1 MNSSRPFQGVLL
13 MILSMV
19 FLPTKD
25 GFAKILGAYYSPLEI
40 IWAQFFLMYLVL
52 VPFIVW
58 RYGFAMLWPRPF
70 GIQVLRGVSAVVGI
84 GLFYWA
90 VLYIPLANTTAV
102 YFLAPFVVTALS
114 PFVLQEKVGI
124 RRWMAVIVGFL
135 GVSIILRPDIDGFNA
150 GYGIALVGGFSIG
163 IFYLLNR
170 KLAGDSP
177 PVVALAHSV
186 VIGAVLLSFAV
197 PVVWVDP
204 RAPDIMNI
212 LYFVFFAILG
222 QGLLMASFVYAPA
235 STIAPFQYFGIVSA
249 TAFGYFVFG
258 EMPDAWTWIGIAV
271 ICSSGIYIAV
281 REGRV
286 KAVEQETA

>member
-1 MNSSRPFQGVLL
+1 MNSSRPLQGILL

-25 GFAKILGAYYSPLEI
+25 GFAKILGAYYSPLEV
-40 IWAQFFLMYLVL
+40 IWAQLFLMYLVL

-58 RYGFAMLWPRPF
+58 RYGFGMLWPRPF
-70 GIQVLRGVSAVVGI
+70 GFQVLRGVFAAVGI

-90 VLYIPLANTTAV
+90 VLYIPLANTTAI

-135 GVSIILRPDIDGFNA
+135 GVSIILRPDIDGFNV
-150 GYGIALVGGFSIG
+150 GYGIALAGGFCIG

-197 PVVWVDP
+197 PA
-204 RAPDIMNI
+204 RKITN
-212 LYFVFFAILG
+212 
-222 QGLLMASFVYAPA
+222 
-235 STIAPFQYFGIVSA
+235 
-249 TAFGYFVFG
+249 
-258 EMPDAWTWIGIAV
+258 
-271 ICSSGIYIAV
+271 
-281 REGRV
+281 
-286 KAVEQETA
+286 

>member
-1 MNSSRPFQGVLL
+1 MNSPRALQGIML

-25 GFAKILGAYYSPLEI
+25 GFAKILGAYYSPLEV
-40 IWAQFFLMYLVL
+40 IWAQFCLMYLVL

-58 RYGFAMLWPRPF
+58 RYGVGMLWPRPF
-70 GIQVLRGVSAVVGI
+70 GIQVLRGVSAAVGI

-114 PFVLQEKVGI
+114 PLVLQEKVGI
-124 RRWMAVIVGFL
+124 RRWTAVIVGFL
-135 GVSIILRPDIDGFNA
+135 GVSVILRPDINGFNV

-197 PVVWVDP
+197 PFVWVDP
-204 RAPDIMNI
+204 RATDAMNI
-212 LYFVFFAILG
+212 LYFIFFAILG

-258 EMPDAWTWIGIAV
+258 EMPDVWAWIGIAV

-281 REGRV
+281 REGRM
-286 KAVEQETA
+286 KAVEQEPA